1 MLPATVYVRLQSCR
15 LRCSLHFLA
24 HTGMHLVSSCAGSA
38 PLCSRICRQAQLCGR
53 YFNPVQSEAFPLA
66 FQSNSNLVVA
76 APTGSGKTGVM
87 ELAILRLMA
96 NHMNDQGQLHIRLG
110 AFKAMYL
117 APTRAL
123 VQVCTNEPACIH
135 VYSKSLRAMPAELTS
150 MLRRSGEGTRLAGA
164 VWRAPGH

>member
-1 MLPATVYVRLQSCR
+1 MSHIT
-15 LRCSLHFLA
+15 
-24 HTGMHLVSSCAGSA
+24 
-38 PLCSRICRQAQLCGR
+38 QLCGR
-53 YFNPVQSEAFPLA
+53 YFNPVQSEAFSLA

-96 NHMNDQGQLHIRLG
+96 NHINDQGQLHMRPG

-123 VQVCTNEPACIH
+123 VQVCTHEPACIH
-135 VYSKSLRAMPAELTS
+135 ANSKSLRAMPAELPS

-164 VWRAPGH
+164 LWRAPGH